1 MQTPLDKNLIENG
14 FFEPR
19 LREADLLRTVRETVE
34 IMQSQANLSK
44 SKLLLVCQ
52 TKEKSLIFDD
62 VRVQQILIQ
71 LLSNLVERLKPR
83 SEIQI
88 LVSTNIIPRKS
99 STKVA
104 VTISHKQSETSSVFF
119 NPTYEEHL

>member
-1 MQTPLDKNLIENG
+1 
-14 FFEPR
+14 
-19 LREADLLRTVRETVE
+19 
-34 IMQSQANLSK
+34 
-44 SKLLLVCQ
+44 LLVCH
-52 TKEKSLIFDD
+52 TKEKSLVFDD

-88 LVSTNIIPRKS
+88 LVATNIIPRKS

-104 VTISHKQSETSSVFF
+104 ITISHKQSETNIVFF
-119 NPTYEEHL
+119 NPTYEAQL